1 MNFARC
7 HEISCFF
14 LKASLLVSE
23 RKINMRSYG
32 ISVSIDETID
42 GFCDKLT
49 NELRICQN
57 IQCDSESRFRT
68 IDGCCNNL
76 KKSDLGKNCNEFFHI
91 NFEQIYIVLYFLGAP
106 FVPFTRLVPPKYE
119 DDIGLPRG
127 GLRVPEL
134 TIWSI
139 VKLFKV
145 KGTSKKTVP

>member
-1 MNFARC
+1 MGSNGLMGEFFFMICIARRSTTESK
-7 HEISCFF
+7 EISKLFMIAMRMK
-14 LKASLLVSE
+14 KALNTLVSE

-76 KKSDLGKNCNEFFHI
+76 KKSDLGKNCNKFFHI
-91 NFEQIYIVLYFLGAP
+91 DFEQIYIV
-106 FVPFTRLVPPKYE
+106 FVFFRCPICSLHTPCSTK
-119 DDIGLPRG
+119 I
-127 GLRVPEL
+127 
-134 TIWSI
+134 
-139 VKLFKV
+139 
-145 KGTSKKTVP
+145 